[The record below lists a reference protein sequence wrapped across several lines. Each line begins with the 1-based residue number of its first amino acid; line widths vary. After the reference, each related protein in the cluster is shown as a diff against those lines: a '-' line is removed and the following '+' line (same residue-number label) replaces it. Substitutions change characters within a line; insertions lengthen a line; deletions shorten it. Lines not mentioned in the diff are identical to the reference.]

1 MVAEEE
7 RLDGG
12 RWRLGHLA
20 LGRHLEVVETLQSLL
35 AERAQFRDRAE
46 DAREEEQLLLRIAV
60 VRAVVAQR
68 VDETHLEL
76 LHLRRLLQ
84 AVALCNR
91 QTRESVTRIS
101 LVYLFIILFLR
112 NLCFVYCMVSLAI
125 I

>member
-12 RWRLGHLA
+12 WRRLGHLA
-20 LGRHLEVVETLQSLL
+20 LGRHLEVVETLQALL

-91 QTRESVTRIS
+91 RARQSVTRIF
-101 LVYLFIILFLR
+101 LVYLFTMLLFT
-112 NLCFVYCMVSLAI
+112 
-125 I
+125 